1 MTQLF
6 INGQQADIDKNTVIT
21 FNYSAG
27 DTDNPTAVKSTYSKT
42 VELLGTE
49 NNNRIFNNL
58 YDLKQHALSFHS
70 NKRTPFVLYSG
81 GKQQRGYL
89 KLDSISRGLDG
100 IRYRCTLIGELS
112 DFFYNLAYDDK
123 GNKKT
128 FASLH
133 YYFTDENGNVM
144 GDKEETHPIFSWDKD
159 YIVNS
164 WNELYKYDS
173 TSPTVNPRHV
183 ITAAPVYHG
192 YGDDMDCKKMLVFY
206 DSLTD
211 DEKAMIPLPSNY
223 NIYEKADGW
232 VVLENSR
239 EMDEF
244 EARDLKSFNQCPAVK
259 CSFLLDSISREVN
272 NGGYKVIWDDEV
284 KNSPYYQDTWVIM
297 PKIDFGEN
305 STQAD
310 FPFTG
315 IEVNTPY
322 DGYFEGRFECPTSER
337 VDVST
342 LDSVKVSM
350 TVNLQLLLDKP
361 YKNLYTS
368 YKWLDGTYYEGGV
381 MNTVVNQKYGYVYGG
396 FAIRLKIKSSSGIS
410 YSRTHFITS
419 KVGDSNDTGITYGY
433 YVADSLNRIAQ
444 AAYGTTWEDLVVHET
459 NFICNDAYATLENG
473 IEISADIPSG
483 DDVRVEMLIKYVSVS
498 DMDRWTP
505 MATQEQPLK
514 YRQVSYQCTPML
526 VDENTNGIYSSVPPK
541 LQRTTVTKK
550 TLFSSLCTPY
560 EFLLSF
566 IKLLGLKVIP
576 TGKQIHIM
584 PRNRYYTG
592 EVAVLDGLVDL
603 SKGIEI
609 EPILTQY
616 KWHKYGIETP
626 ESFAGSLYK
635 KKTDSPYGQLLVDTG
650 YQFNNDT
657 KDIME
662 GVVFENAIP
671 YRLNSIYF
679 NNIITPTPLI
689 SPTFN
694 VEFFDSGVDVKV
706 CKGLSLS
713 QKINRVYDGV
723 PKLCLFDKDYKQSD
737 FKNILAFFTGMDN
750 SRDYFVS
757 DALQACED
765 YAGGQCYIFNANEN
779 IYDDD
784 LTTVTRKARKGIP
797 CFTKYKAD
805 GEGNYTFSLDFKK
818 PEYTFLGDDGKYSE
832 STTIYDRFFKRNVED
847 LYNPENRKIT
857 VSAFLHGEPNDLL
870 RRFYYLDGNY
880 WVMEKLS
887 DYCYTSDIPQKIT
900 LVRINSTSN
909 YTDNPLRF
917 MKDVAYEDNTRSKAR
932 KPQMNGWVDIPS
944 DEVTVYLYIP
954 SQIKY
959 DMNHGIDYIYDEIPN
974 EPNLID
980 EIIVPKGTPIED
992 LELPKPR
999 ENGNYEFVRW
1009 TQINRK
1015 QKKAQYDVRLL
1026 AVYKYPDTLPK
1037 PQQNQIV
1044 YGSTAMADITGAKIV
1059 SHTFNDGVGVVTFDA
1074 LGGVLDSSVNLNSE
1088 IDTLKLPDSI
1098 KVLSMDCSRV
1108 NRYLYLNEG
1117 LEEIRWNTGQCPLS
1131 YNMYY
1136 MELPST
1142 LKVVDRLPLTLTTIE
1157 LPDSVTQFPSFV
1169 KNNKTV
1175 VNRLLHIRFGKGVKD
1190 LRYKMLSGASYL
1202 CSIFIDGDVDV
1213 IDTNFTSPNDAIVY
1227 SVDIQLPS
1235 TVTRIMDDAFYLGNV
1250 VTLYYPKTVEDFQ
1263 KLGYNPQIK
1272 DDRQAAYIHCSDGK
1286 ITISHTGTEIT
1297 R

>member
-6 INGQQADIDKNTVIT
+6 INGIQADIYRNTVIT
-21 FNYSAG
+21 FNYSAC
-27 DTDNPTAVKSTYSKT
+27 DTDNPAAVKSTYSKT

-58 YDLKQHALSFHS
+58 YDLKQHSISFHS

-89 KLDSISRGLDG
+89 KLDSVQRNVDG
-100 IRYRCTLIGELS
+100 IVYRCTLIGEQS
-112 DFFYNLAYDDK
+112 DFFYNLAYNDK
-123 GNKKT
+123 GEKKT

-159 YIVNS
+159 YIVDS

-192 YGDDMDCKKMLVFY
+192 YGEDMDCKKMLVFY
-206 DSLTD
+206 DSLS
-211 DEKAMIPLPSNY
+211 DEEKQMIPLPSNY

-232 VVLENSR
+232 FILENTR

-259 CSFLLDSISREVN
+259 CSFLLDSISREEN
-272 NGGYKVIWDDEV
+272 NGGYKVIWDDEL

-310 FPFTG
+310 FPFTS
-315 IEVNTPY
+315 IDVPVPY

-342 LDSVKVSM
+342 LDKVKVSM

-396 FAIRLKIKSSSGIS
+396 FAIRLKITSSSGTS

-419 KVGDSNDTGITYGY
+419 KVGDSNDTGISYGY

-444 AAYGTTWEDLVVHET
+444 EAYGTTWEDLVVHET
-459 NFICNDAYATLENG
+459 NFICNDAYATLEKG

-483 DDVRVEMLIKYVSVS
+483 DDVRVEMLIKYVSVN

-505 MATQEQPLK
+505 MATQEQPFK
-514 YRQVSYQCTPML
+514 YRQVSYKCTPML

-566 IKLLGLKVIP
+566 VKMLGLKVIP

-609 EPILTQY
+609 EPVLTQY

-679 NNIITPTPLI
+679 NNIMTPTPLI

-694 VEFFDSGVDVKV
+694 VEFYDSDTDVKV

-750 SRDYFVS
+750 SRDYYVS

-779 IYDDD
+779 VYDDD
-784 LTTVTRKARKGIP
+784 LTVVTRLARKGIA

-805 GEGNYTFSLDFKK
+805 DGGNYTFSLDFNK
-818 PEYTFLGDDGKYSE
+818 PEYTFLGDESKYSE
-832 STTIYDRFFKRNVED
+832 STTIYNRFFKRNVED

-887 DYCYTSDIPQKIT
+887 DYCYTSDLPQKIT

-932 KPQMNGWVDIPS
+932 KPNMNGWVDMPEDETPFDEQYLTTEALEDGVFYFVEPS
-944 DEVTVYLYIP
+944 NGVKGNMFYSTDGETWARSAINGVSV
-954 SQIKY
+954 
-959 DMNHGIDYIYDEIPN
+959 EIPVKTGDKVYWKAEKSN
-974 EPNLID
+974 SDTNLYLSI
-980 EIIVPKGTPIED
+980 GHFATTGAY
-992 LELPKPR
+992 
-999 ENGNYEFVRW
+999 N
-1009 TQINRK
+1009 
-1015 QKKAQYDVRLL
+1015 
-1026 AVYKYPDTLPK
+1026 
-1037 PQQNQIV
+1037 V
-1044 YGSTAMADITGAKIV
+1044 YGNIMSLQYGDDFKGKT
-1059 SHTFNDGVGVVTFDA
+1059 TFNGQTTFSF
-1074 LGGVLDSSVNLNSE
+1074 LFSE
-1088 IDTLKLPDSI
+1088 T
-1098 KVLSMDCSRV
+1098 
-1108 NRYLYLNEG
+1108 
-1117 LEEIRWNTGQCPLS
+1117 
-1131 YNMYY
+1131 
-1136 MELPST
+1136 
-1142 LKVVDRLPLTLTTIE
+1142 KVVDASNLILPVTE
-1157 LPDSVTQFPSFV
+1157 LIYRCYRSMFRDCYE
-1169 KNNKTV
+1169 
-1175 VNRLLHIRFGKGVKD
+1175 LL
-1190 LRYKMLSGASYL
+1190 
-1202 CSIFIDGDVDV
+1202 
-1213 IDTNFTSPNDAIVY
+1213 TSPVLHA
-1227 SVDIQLPS
+1227 
-1235 TVTRIMDDAFYLGNV
+1235 R
-1250 VTLYYPKTVEDFQ
+1250 TLVEDCYTNMFAFCHR
-1263 KLGYNPQIK
+1263 L
-1272 DDRQAAYIHCSDGK
+1272 
-1286 ITISHTGTEIT
+1286 TEIT
-1297 R
+1297 MLATDISTFPPVANLSPIEQCLVDWVYNIETNGVFYKHPEMESLPIGRHGVPDGWDILDYQF